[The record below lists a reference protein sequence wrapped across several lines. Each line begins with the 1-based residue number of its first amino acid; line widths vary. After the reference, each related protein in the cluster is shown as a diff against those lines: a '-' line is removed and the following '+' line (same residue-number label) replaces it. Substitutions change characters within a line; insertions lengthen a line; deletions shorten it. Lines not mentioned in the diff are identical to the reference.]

1 MAVEFRL
8 PDIGEGIAEGEIVK
22 WLVKP
27 GDLVKEDQ
35 AMVEVMT
42 DKVTAEIPSPFTGVI
57 QSLNAKEGDVV
68 KVGSVIVMIETQS
81 SGPNPVEKNAETP
94 VIKAANS
101 GAANGSLTQVGVSD
115 AVKVLAAPATRK
127 LARELGIQ
135 LISVAG
141 SGPKG
146 RITPEDIRR
155 QAGSGVSSP
164 STQSPSPV
172 AVTSSVSTSIQ
183 SVSTAPSSV
192 SKSNGAGGSEVRVP
206 FVGMRRKIAENL
218 VASKR
223 NAPHFAYV
231 EEVEMTAL
239 VSLKE
244 SLKSHAQDQGVK
256 LTYLPFILKAVVAGL
271 KAYPVL
277 NALLDETTQELVY
290 KHYYNLGI
298 AVSTDQGLTV
308 PVIHDVD
315 QKSVLQLAQ
324 EIKALSEKA
333 RAGKLSLDERRGGT
347 FTVTSIGSIGGLFG
361 VPIINYPEV
370 AIMGINKI
378 TKRPVVR
385 TNHDGNDEIVIREM
399 MNLSICCDHRV
410 VDGAEAAL
418 FTKKVIEILETPGLL
433 LL

>member
-81 SGPNPVEKNAETP
+81 SGQNQPEKSAEAPVS
-94 VIKAANS
+94 KAANS
-101 GAANGSLTQVGVSD
+101 GAANGTLVQGVVSD

-155 QAGSGVSSP
+155 QAGSGISSP
-164 STQSPSPV
+164 TTQSPSPV

-183 SVSTAPSSV
+183 SVSTAPSPV

-244 SLKSHAQDQGVK
+244 SLQPHAQDQGVK

-271 KAYPVL
+271 KSYPVL
-277 NALLDETTQELVY
+277 NALLDEANQELVY

-324 EIKALSEKA
+324 EIKALS
-333 RAGKLSLDERRGGT
+333 
-347 FTVTSIGSIGGLFG
+347 
-361 VPIINYPEV
+361 
-370 AIMGINKI
+370 
-378 TKRPVVR
+378 
-385 TNHDGNDEIVIREM
+385 
-399 MNLSICCDHRV
+399 
-410 VDGAEAAL
+410 
-418 FTKKVIEILETPGLL
+418 
-433 LL
+433 